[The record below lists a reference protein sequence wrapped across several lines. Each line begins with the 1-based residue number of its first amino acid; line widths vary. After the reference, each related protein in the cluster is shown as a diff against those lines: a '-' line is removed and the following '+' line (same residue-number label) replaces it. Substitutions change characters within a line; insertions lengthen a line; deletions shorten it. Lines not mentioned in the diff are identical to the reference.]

1 MPTGSLKVDIRSG
14 LDSSLRTEKYKMTTF
29 GFIGIGHL
37 GTMLV
42 KKFVETE
49 AIEAE
54 EILASNRTQEKVER
68 LAEATGIRSVSNR
81 VVAEL
86 SDVIFICV
94 RPLEVRDVLSDVAY
108 LLNSQKLV
116 ISVAGDVSLEILQSL
131 CPARLARA
139 FPSMASLKLQG
150 VTLLAF
156 GDNTTVEDRRLI
168 AGLFHAI
175 GQAVEV
181 EEKDFAVL
189 ADLTSSAPGYFAAL
203 MREFVL
209 AAERRGINSE
219 LAERLVKQTLLG
231 TALLLGEESF
241 AGLIE
246 SVATKGGIT
255 EAGVKV
261 IQREAPGMF
270 DQLFQATEARHEQVR
285 KKIEGQR

>member
-1 MPTGSLKVDIRSG
+1 
-14 LDSSLRTEKYKMTTF
+14 MTTF
-29 GFIGIGHL
+29 GFIGTGHL
-37 GTMLV
+37 GSMLV
-42 KKFVETE
+42 KKFMETG

-54 EILASNRTQEKVER
+54 EILASNRTPEKVER

-116 ISVAGDVSLEILQSL
+116 ISVASDVSLENMRTL
-131 CPARLARA
+131 CHARLTRA
-139 FPSMASLKLQG
+139 FPSMASEKLQG

-168 AGLFHAI
+168 TGLFQAI
-175 GQAVEV
+175 GKAEVV
-181 EEKDFAVL
+181 EEKHFGTL

-209 AAERRGINSE
+209 AAKRRGISPE

-231 TALLLGEESF
+231 TALLLEGESF

-270 DQLFQATEARHEQVR
+270 DQLFQATEARHVQVK
-285 KKIEGQR
+285 KKIDGQG

>member
-1 MPTGSLKVDIRSG
+1 
-14 LDSSLRTEKYKMTTF
+14 MTTF
-29 GFIGIGHL
+29 GFIGTGHL
-37 GTMLV
+37 GSMLV
-42 KKFVETE
+42 KKFVETG

-54 EILASNRTQEKVER
+54 EILASNRTPEKAER
-68 LAEATGIRSVSNR
+68 LAEANGIRPASNR

-116 ISVAGDVSLEILQSL
+116 VSVAGDVSLEKLQSL
-131 CPARLARA
+131 CPARMARA
-139 FPSMASLKLQG
+139 FPSMASEMLQG

-156 GDNTTVEDRRLI
+156 GDNTTAEDQRLI
-168 AGLFHAI
+168 AGLFHAL

-209 AAERRGINSE
+209 AAERREIPSE
-219 LAERLVKQTLLG
+219 LAERLIKQTLLG

-270 DQLFQATEARHEQVR
+270 DQLFQATEARHEQVK
-285 KKIEGQR
+285 KKIGGQG

>member
-1 MPTGSLKVDIRSG
+1 
-14 LDSSLRTEKYKMTTF
+14 MTTF
-29 GFIGIGHL
+29 GFIGTGHL
-37 GTMLV
+37 GSMLV
-42 KKFVETE
+42 KKFVETG
-49 AIEAE
+49 AIEAAA
-54 EILASNRTQEKVER
+54 ILASNRTAEKVER
-68 LAEATGIRSVSNR
+68 LAEATGIRPASNR
-81 VVAEL
+81 VVAQL

-108 LLNSQKLV
+108 LLNSGKLV
-116 ISVAGDVSLEILQSL
+116 VSVAGDVSLEILQSL

-156 GDNTTVEDRRLI
+156 GDNTTAEDKRLI

-175 GQAVEV
+175 GHAVPA

-189 ADLTSSAPGYFAAL
+189 ADLTSCAPGYFAAL

-209 AAERRGINSE
+209 AAERRDIAPE

-231 TALLLGEESF
+231 TAMLLEEESF
-241 AGLIE
+241 AGLIK
-246 SVATKGGIT
+246 SVATVGGIT
-255 EAGVKV
+255 EIGVKV

-270 DQLFQATEARHEQVR
+270 DQLFQATEVRHEQVR
-285 KKIEGQR
+285 TKIDGHG